1 MTTKTRTRTNDTT
14 RLVREAIT
22 WPTVREVAE
31 EWNVPEQY
39 VRSMI
44 ERRRVGAIRLD
55 RIRIDPESWAN
66 YMSTVY
72 RPGRS

>member
-31 EWNVPEQY
+31 EWNVP
-39 VRSMI
+39 
-44 ERRRVGAIRLD
+44 
-55 RIRIDPESWAN
+55 
-66 YMSTVY
+66 
-72 RPGRS
+72 